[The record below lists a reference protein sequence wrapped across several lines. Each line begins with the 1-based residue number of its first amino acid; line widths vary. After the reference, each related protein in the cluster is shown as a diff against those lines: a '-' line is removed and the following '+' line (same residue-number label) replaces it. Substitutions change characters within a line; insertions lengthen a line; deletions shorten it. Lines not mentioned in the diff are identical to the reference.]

1 MVYTNNGS
9 SRNSH
14 HLLVYIK
21 FAEDI
26 DPTVVM
32 ISKGQVVHSL
42 KSKPLDHFRMVLI

>member
-32 ISKGQVVHSL
+32 ISKSQSAPGD
-42 KSKPLDHFRMVLI
+42 KSIY